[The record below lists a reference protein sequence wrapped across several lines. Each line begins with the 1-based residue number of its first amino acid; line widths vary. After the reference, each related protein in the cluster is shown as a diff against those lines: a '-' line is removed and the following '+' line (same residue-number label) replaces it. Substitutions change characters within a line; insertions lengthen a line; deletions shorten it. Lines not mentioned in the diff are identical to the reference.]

1 MPRAKNPRAV
11 KRGGRI
17 CCPVPSCGWSC
28 TVRNSYSRHY
38 DAEHRPSFKF
48 ICEYCWAGQDR
59 RDVAEEHAE
68 SCLKT
73 REANLMRRGRKPRFA
88 LARQARANDPAD
100 PEEAVQELEEQLEE
114 KERQNQQLLVE
125 KNQMQVE
132 KDQIEV
138 EKEQL
143 QEKFDAVMRE
153 KEQLE
158 AKLREM
164 EEQEKVEK
172 EQMEVEK
179 EQLQEKFDAVMR
191 EKEELEAK
199 LREMEEQEHAM
210 DVEPELDEQL
220 EEGDNDLNLVI
231 SEDEEEVLEDEVGEV
246 LEDELEEDKEGM
258 EDEGGDQPPTLPS
271 PPGLLLRR
279 SKRKSPATLRK
290 EKQEAVEAKL
300 LVTEDARHGLV
311 VAVIAGKGRGV
322 EASRPISRGEFVV
335 EYSGELVDAG
345 TGHAMEVTYSMD
357 MTKGSYSYYFTFNST
372 KYCVDATAESGRFGR
387 LLNHSKKHPTCV
399 PEVVEVAGIPRL
411 IFLAKHDIKA
421 GQEITF
427 DYGDRSKES
436 LSVCPWL
443 AL

>member
-1 MPRAKNPRAV
+1 M
-11 KRGGRI
+11 
-17 CCPVPSCGWSC
+17 
-28 TVRNSYSRHY
+28 T
-38 DAEHRPSFKF
+38 
-48 ICEYCWAGQDR
+48 
-59 RDVAEEHAE
+59 
-68 SCLKT
+68 
-73 REANLMRRGRKPRFA
+73 RRGRKPRFA
-88 LARQARANDPAD
+88 IARQARAANPAD

-125 KNQMQVE
+125 MNQMQVE
-132 KDQIEV
+132 KDQMEVEKDQMEV

-199 LREMEEQEHAM
+199 LMEMEEQEHAM

-231 SEDEEEVLEDEVGEV
+231 SEDEEEVLSDEVGEV
-246 LEDELEEDKEGM
+246 LEDELEQDKEGM
-258 EDEGGDQPPTLPS
+258 EDEGGDQPPALPS
-271 PPGLLLRR
+271 PPGLPLRR
-279 SKRKSPATLRK
+279 SERKSLATLLR
-290 EKQEAVEAKL
+290 EKQEAVEAKI
-300 LVTEDARHGLV
+300 LVTDDARHGLV
-311 VAVIAGKGRGV
+311 VVDIAGKGRGV
-322 EASRPISRGEFVV
+322 EASRPIPKGDFVV
-335 EYSGELVDAG
+335 EYTGELVDAG
-345 TGHAMEVTYSMD
+345 SGYAMEVTYSMD
-357 MTKGSYSYYFTFNST
+357 MTKGSYSYYFTFHST
-372 KYCVDATAESGRFGR
+372 KYCVDATEESGRFGR
-387 LLNHSKKHPTCV
+387 LLNHSRKHPTCV
-399 PEVVEVAGIPRL
+399 PKVVEVAGTPRL

-436 LSVCPWL
+436 LSACPWL

>member
-132 KDQIEV
+132 KDQI
-138 EKEQL
+138 
-143 QEKFDAVMRE
+143 
-153 KEQLE
+153 
-158 AKLREM
+158 
-164 EEQEKVEK
+164 
-172 EQMEVEK
+172 EVEK